1 MQDPTSPHTPKPDAN
16 PAAELIRQKIAG
28 LYQDEPDIKEEVQ
41 VISDGTTT
49 PKTRSPHQQF
59 IYNLTNSGKS
69 MVEIQTAWHEYYT
82 NLADDQKHTVWNEF
96 YSAHA
101 HASKAKRA
109 ASIAAPSSSIGNSQP
124 LPGEHRNSSIAR
136 FKQISEIRNK
146 IVTSPIAKKTTKST
160 HFRSIMFGLSM
171 GTITIGV
178 LLFGFFNE
186 RIIAPFITP
195 SRTVTNTPIISDST
209 AAAGP
214 EPRVI
219 IPKINVEIPVVFDE
233 PSVQEEAVQAA
244 LERGVVHY
252 ASTAQPGQN
261 GNVVIVGHSSNNI
274 FNKGQYKFAFVL
286 LSKLENNDT
295 FTLQK
300 DGQRY
305 TYRVYEKK
313 IVKPTDVSVLNAQA
327 KPASATLI
335 TCDPPGTTINRLV
348 VIGEQ
353 ISPDPSINT
362 TTASNPV
369 ETQTPEIIPGNA
381 PSLWQRFFGS

>member
-1 MQDPTSPHTPKPDAN
+1 MQNHRMPQDSQSDPN

-41 VISDGTTT
+41 VISDGSTTS
-49 PKTRSPHQQF
+49 KTRSEHQQF
-59 IYNLTNSGKS
+59 IYDLTHSGKS

-82 NLADDQKHTVWNEF
+82 NLTDDQKHIVWNEF

-101 HASKAKRA
+101 HASKAKKTA
-109 ASIAAPSSSIGNSQP
+109 PLAAPVSGGSAQP

-136 FKQISEIRNK
+136 FKQIGEIRNK
-146 IVTSPIAKKTTKST
+146 IVTSPIAKKTRGNT
-160 HFRSIMFGLSM
+160 HVRSLLFGLSM
-171 GTITIGV
+171 GAVTIGV

-186 RIIAPFITP
+186 RVIAPFITP

-209 AAAGP
+209 ASAGP

-233 PSVQEEAVQAA
+233 PSVQEEAVQTA

-300 DGQRY
+300 DGQRF
-305 TYRVYEKK
+305 TYRIYEKK

-335 TCDPPGTTINRLV
+335 TCDPPGTSINRLV

-362 TTASNPV
+362 TTASTPV
-369 ETQTPEIIPGNA
+369 DSKTTEIIPGNA
-381 PSLWQRFFGS
+381 PSLWQRFFGG